1 MGPVPEGL
9 RAHRLVAPL
18 NRLASYGEERS
29 VWSVVCN
36 SWTITDHTPDQT
48 VCILV
53 LAELA
58 GGRYGEGVNQLLPLD
73 GVRVVELSGT
83 YAAGFPG
90 RLLQGY
96 GACVQRLDWDG
107 PTSIT
112 ADERLYLHIGKQ
124 ALAIAELRKALQ
136 NADIIVSDLQPY
148 QLEQLG
154 IDWHHQHATNPRQVI
169 ISAAAFGLHGP
180 YANMQHTN
188 ATAFAL
194 GGIMGLTGDSER
206 SPLLTGGN
214 HAYALAGLNAFAA
227 ATTAWLGLQRS
238 GRGQLVDI
246 SGQEC
251 AAGMLEYYGP
261 LTSYTGTAISRLGN
275 HTRATWA
282 IYPCVDGWAGVFALA
297 RQVPALFALLDDPEL
312 DAPRFRDPLQRL
324 LPENEEELTVKLYLY
339 FADKTM
345 AELRDISLATRVPIG
360 TAATPLDLLSSAG
373 LRERGFFDALNT
385 PTDMGSITHVPGRP
399 FPGFRWRTVSLEPSE
414 TAART
419 DNPTTKVSTNAEQ
432 ARPLEGFRVLDL
444 TMMWAGPFATL
455 RMAEMG
461 ADVIKIES
469 PSAWDNIRTL
479 IDQPG
484 VDDPW
489 NSAFYFNA
497 YNRDKR
503 SLTLDL
509 AQPAGRDL
517 LLRLAA
523 GADVLIENYRADV
536 LDKLGLGP
544 AVLHA
549 ANPKLVVLS
558 MAAFGKTGP
567 DASYVGFGPVIELM
581 SGLGSL
587 SGYGDGEP
595 FKTGLSYGDPVAG
608 TAGVAATAMGLLAL
622 QQSGVGCHID
632 LAQREVAMT
641 LIGEA
646 FVAAS
651 RGETPVHRGVRSD
664 RFAPQGAYRAAG
676 EDQWVVISI
685 RNDAEWVSLCGALD
699 MESNNNMRAYHYE
712 ERIMHHDLIDTRIST
727 WMSSVDPQ
735 VAMDT
740 LQSRG
745 IPAGRVLDTTTVLED
760 PQLNDHGF
768 WREIPHPRMRSYR
781 QQGPL
786 WSLATARPA
795 PCRHSPLFG
804 EHNTEILQGEL
815 GLSDVELAE
824 LTSALV
830 IARAPINPSVG

>member
-1 MGPVPEGL
+1 
-9 RAHRLVAPL
+9 
-18 NRLASYGEERS
+18 
-29 VWSVVCN
+29 
-36 SWTITDHTPDQT
+36 
-48 VCILV
+48 
-53 LAELA
+53 
-58 GGRYGEGVNQLLPLD
+58 VNQFLPLD

-90 RLLQGY
+90 RMLQGY
-96 GACVQRLDWDG
+96 GASVQRLDWDG
-107 PTSIT
+107 PTPIT
-112 ADERLYLHIGKQ
+112 VDERLYLHVGK
-124 ALAIAELRKALQ
+124 LSLPIEKLHEAITQ
-136 NADIIVSDLQPY
+136 ADIIVSDLQPY
-148 QLEQLG
+148 QLEALEL
-154 IDWHHQHATNPRQVI
+154 DWHRQHCANPLQVI
-169 ISAAAFGLHGP
+169 VSAAAFGLHGP

-227 ATTAWLGLQRS
+227 AVTGWLGVQRHR
-238 GRGQLVDI
+238 RGQLVDI

-261 LTSYTGTAISRLGN
+261 MTSYTGTKITRLGN
-275 HTRATWA
+275 HTRATWG
-282 IYPCVDGWAGVFALA
+282 IYPCADGWAGVFALA

-312 DAPRFRDPLQRL
+312 DEARFRDPLQRL

-339 FADKTM
+339 FSDKTM

-360 TAATPLDLLSSAG
+360 TATTPLDLLSSAG
-373 LRERGFFDALNT
+373 LHERAFFDSLPIDQTADRHSAT
-385 PTDMGSITHVPGRP
+385 ATIPGRP
-399 FPGFRWRTVSLEPSE
+399 FPGFGWRTASPEPTLGI
-414 TAART
+414 TA
-419 DNPTTKVSTNAEQ
+419 SSAENRSGPID
-432 ARPLEGFRVLDL
+432 ARPLDGLRVIDL

-455 RMAEMG
+455 RLAEMG

-484 VDDPW
+484 VEDPW

-509 AQPAGRDL
+509 AQPAGREL

-523 GADVLIENYRADV
+523 TADVFIENYRADV
-536 LDKLGLGP
+536 LDKLRLGP
-544 AVLHA
+544 TVLHA
-549 ANPKLVVLS
+549 VNPKLVVLS
-558 MAAFGKTGP
+558 MAAFGKSGP
-567 DASYVGFGPVIELM
+567 DANYVGFGPVIELM

-608 TAGVAATAMGLLAL
+608 TAGVAALAL
-622 QQSGVGCHID
+622 GLIARQRSGTGCHID

-651 RGETPVHRGVRSD
+651 RGETPIHRGVRSD

-676 EDQWVVISI
+676 EDQWVVLSV
-685 RNDAEWVSLCGALD
+685 RNDSEWTSLCNALVLEAD
-699 MESNNNMRAYHYE
+699 NTMRAYDYE
-712 ERIMHHDLIDTRIST
+712 MRCGNHDAIDQLISGWLGSQDSQT
-727 WMSSVDPQ
+727 
-735 VAMDT
+735 AMET
-740 LQSRG
+740 LQRHG

-768 WREIPHPRMRSYR
+768 WSEIPHPRMHPYR

-786 WSLATARPA
+786 WPLATARLA
-795 PCRHSPLFG
+795 PRRHSPLFG

-815 GLSDVELAE
+815 GLSDQELKE
-824 LTSALV
+824 LTTALV
-830 IARAPINPSVG
+830 IASAPINPSVG

>member
-1 MGPVPEGL
+1 
-9 RAHRLVAPL
+9 
-18 NRLASYGEERS
+18 
-29 VWSVVCN
+29 
-36 SWTITDHTPDQT
+36 
-48 VCILV
+48 
-53 LAELA
+53 
-58 GGRYGEGVNQLLPLD
+58 VNQLLPLD
-73 GVRVVELSGT
+73 GVHVVELSGT

-96 GACVQRLDWDG
+96 GARVQRLEWDG
-107 PTSIT
+107 PTPIT
-112 ADERLYLHIGKQ
+112 DDERLYLHTGKESLP
-124 ALAIAELRKALQ
+124 ATKLHKALKDA
-136 NADIIVSDLQPY
+136 NIIVSDLQPY

-154 IDWHHQHATNPRQVI
+154 IDWRKQHGASPRQVI
-169 ISAAAFGLHGP
+169 VSAAAFGLQGP

-194 GGIMGLTGDSER
+194 GGIMGLTGDAQR

-214 HAYALAGLNAFAA
+214 HAYALAGLHAFAA
-227 ATTAWLGLQRS
+227 AVTGWVGVQRHQ
-238 GRGQLVDI
+238 RGQLVDI

-261 LTSYTGTAISRLGN
+261 MTAFNGTKVTRLGN
-275 HTRATWA
+275 QTRATWA
-282 IYPCVDGWAGVFALA
+282 VYPCADGWAGVFALA
-297 RQVPALFALLDDPEL
+297 RQVPALFALLNDPEL
-312 DAPRFRDPLQRL
+312 DEFRFRDPLQRL

-360 TAATPLDLLSSAG
+360 TATTPLDLLSSVG
-373 LRERGFFDALNT
+373 LRERGFFDWLET
-385 PTDMGSITHVPGRP
+385 GTDSGVASQVPGRP
-399 FPGFRWRTVSLEPSE
+399 FPGFGWRTVSPTPAETTASPS
-414 TAART
+414 
-419 DNPTTKVSTNAEQ
+419 DQNSVVSTNSEAP
-432 ARPLEGFRVLDL
+432 RPLDGLRVLDL

-461 ADVIKIES
+461 AEVIKIES

-484 VDDPW
+484 IEDPW

-509 AQPAGRDL
+509 AQPAGREL

-523 GADVLIENYRADV
+523 NADVLIENYRADV
-536 LDKLGLGP
+536 LDKLGLAP
-544 AVLHA
+544 AILHA

-581 SGLGSL
+581 SGLASL

-608 TAGVAATAMGLLAL
+608 TAGVAAIAIGLLAL
-622 QQSGVGCHID
+622 QRSEVGCHID

-664 RFAPQGAYRAAG
+664 RFAPQGAYRATG
-676 EDQWVVISI
+676 EDQWVVLSV
-685 RNDAEWVSLCGALD
+685 RSDAEWGNLCDVINLKVD
-699 MESNNNMRAYHYE
+699 SPLRAYE
-712 ERIMHHDLIDTRIST
+712 LNDRLMNHDQIDVVINEWMQTR
-727 WMSSVDPQ
+727 DPQ
-735 VAMDT
+735 LAMET
-740 LQSRG
+740 LQNKG
-745 IPAGRVLDTTTVLED
+745 IPAGRVLDTTSILED
-760 PQLNDHGF
+760 PQLNDREY
-768 WREIPHPRMRSYR
+768 WIEIPHPQMPLYR
-781 QQGPL
+781 QQGSMWP
-786 WSLATARPA
+786 LATARSA
-795 PCRHSPLFG
+795 PRRHSPLFG
-804 EHNTEILQGEL
+804 EHNNEILKGEL
-815 GLSDVELAE
+815 GLTDDQLAE
-824 LTSALV
+824 LTEALV

>member
-1 MGPVPEGL
+1 M
-9 RAHRLVAPL
+9 
-18 NRLASYGEERS
+18 
-29 VWSVVCN
+29 
-36 SWTITDHTPDQT
+36 
-48 VCILV
+48 
-53 LAELA
+53 
-58 GGRYGEGVNQLLPLD
+58 NQLLPLD
-73 GVRVVELSGT
+73 GVHVVELSGT

-90 RLLQGY
+90 RLLQGF
-96 GACVQRLDWDG
+96 GACVQRLEWDG
-107 PTSIT
+107 PTPIT
-112 ADERLYLHIGKQ
+112 SDERLYLHTGKQ
-124 ALAIAELRKALQ
+124 SLPTTELHAALRI
-136 NADIIVSDLQPY
+136 ADIIVSDLQPY

-154 IDWHHQHATNPRQVI
+154 IDWHQQHAVNPRQVI
-169 ISAAAFGLHGP
+169 VSAAAFGLRGP

-194 GGIMGLTGDSER
+194 GGIMGLTGDAQR

-214 HAYALAGLNAFAA
+214 HAYALAGLHAFAA
-227 ATTAWLGLQRS
+227 AVTGWLGVQRNR
-238 GRGQLVDI
+238 RGQLVDI

-261 LTSYTGTAISRLGN
+261 MTSYTGTPLTRLGN
-275 HTRATWA
+275 QTRATWA
-282 IYPCVDGWAGVFALA
+282 VYPCADGWAGVFALA
-297 RQVPALFALLDDPEL
+297 RQVPALFALLNDPEL
-312 DAPRFRDPLQRL
+312 DEFRFRDPLQRL

-360 TAATPLDLLSSAG
+360 TATTPLDLLSSVG
-373 LRERGFFDALNT
+373 LRERGFFDSLEAEVV
-385 PTDMGSITHVPGRP
+385 TDAKKITQIPGRP
-399 FPGFRWRTVSLEPSE
+399 FPGFGWSTASPLPSRGAGSLSPQLSSPGPAEKATSE
-414 TAART
+414 TPA
-419 DNPTTKVSTNAEQ
+419 SEI
-432 ARPLEGFRVLDL
+432 ARPLDGLRILDL

-461 ADVIKIES
+461 AEVIKIES

-484 VDDPW
+484 IDDPW

-497 YNRDKR
+497 YNRDKK

-509 AQPAGRDL
+509 AQPAGREL

-523 GADVLIENYRADV
+523 NADVLIENYRADV
-536 LDKLGLGP
+536 LDKLGLAP
-544 AVLHA
+544 EILHA

-581 SGLGSL
+581 SGLASL

-608 TAGVAATAMGLLAL
+608 TAGVAAIAIGLLAL
-622 QQSGVGCHID
+622 QRSDAGCHID

-676 EDQWVVISI
+676 DDQWVVLSV
-685 RNDAEWVSLCGALD
+685 RSDVEWVSLCDILD
-699 MESNNNMRAYHYE
+699 VKTDSNLRTYDLENRMENHD
-712 ERIMHHDLIDTRIST
+712 RIDAVITEWMQTR
-727 WMSSVDPQ
+727 DPQ
-735 VAMDT
+735 LAMET
-740 LQSRG
+740 LQGSG
-745 IPAGRVLDTTTVLED
+745 IPAGRVLDTTSILED
-760 PQLNDHGF
+760 PQLNYREY
-768 WREIPHPRMRSYR
+768 WIEIPHPQMHVYR
-781 QQGPL
+781 QQGSMWPL
-786 WSLATARPA
+786 AAARAA
-795 PCRHSPLFG
+795 PRRHSPLFG

-815 GLSDVELAE
+815 GLTDKQLAE
-824 LTSALV
+824 LTAALV
-830 IARAPINPSVG
+830 ISRAPINPSVG

>member
-1 MGPVPEGL
+1 
-9 RAHRLVAPL
+9 
-18 NRLASYGEERS
+18 
-29 VWSVVCN
+29 
-36 SWTITDHTPDQT
+36 
-48 VCILV
+48 
-53 LAELA
+53 
-58 GGRYGEGVNQLLPLD
+58 VNQLLPLD
-73 GVRVVELSGT
+73 GVHVVELSGS

-90 RLLQGY
+90 RMLQGF
-96 GACVQRLDWDG
+96 GARVQRLEWEG
-107 PTSIT
+107 PTPIT
-112 ADERLYLHIGKQ
+112 GDERLYLHTGKQ
-124 ALAIAELRKALQ
+124 TLPTTELLEALRS
-136 NADIIVSDLQPY
+136 ADIIVSDLQPY

-154 IDWHHQHATNPRQVI
+154 LDWTQQHAVNPRQVI
-169 ISAAAFGLHGP
+169 VSAAAFGLRGP

-227 ATTAWLGLQRS
+227 AVTGWLGVQRHR
-238 GRGQLVDI
+238 RGQLVDI

-261 LTSYTGTAISRLGN
+261 MTSYTGTKITRLGN
-275 HTRATWA
+275 HTRATWG
-282 IYPCVDGWAGVFALA
+282 IYPCADGWSGVFALA

-312 DAPRFRDPLQRL
+312 DEARFRDPLQRL

-339 FADKTM
+339 FSDKTM

-360 TAATPLDLLSSAG
+360 TATTPLDLLSSAG
-373 LRERGFFDALNT
+373 LHERAFFDSV
-385 PTDMGSITHVPGRP
+385 SIEQAADGRSAQATIPGRP
-399 FPGFRWRTVSLEPSE
+399 FPGFGWRTVSPEPSAKKE
-414 TAART
+414 GAPAEEQ
-419 DNPTTKVSTNAEQ
+419 VSEANNS
-432 ARPLEGFRVLDL
+432 RPLDGLRVLDL

-484 VDDPW
+484 VEDPW

-523 GADVLIENYRADV
+523 TADVLIENYRADV
-536 LDKLGLGP
+536 LDKLHLGP

-549 ANPKLVVLS
+549 VNPKLVVLS

-567 DASYVGFGPVIELM
+567 DANYVGFGPVIELM

-608 TAGVAATAMGLLAL
+608 TAGVAAIALGLIAL
-622 QQSGVGCHID
+622 ERSGSGCHID
-632 LAQREVAMT
+632 LAQREAAMT

-646 FVAAS
+646 FIAAS
-651 RGETPVHRGVRSD
+651 RGETPTHRGVRSD

-676 EDQWVVISI
+676 EDQWVVLSVRSDVEWARLCDATDVSI
-685 RNDAEWVSLCGALD
+685 DDPRRTYDYETRCQNHDAIDVLINGWVGSL
-699 MESNNNMRAYHYE
+699 
-712 ERIMHHDLIDTRIST
+712 
-727 WMSSVDPQ
+727 DPQ
-735 VAMDT
+735 TAMET
-740 LQSRG
+740 LQRHG
-745 IPAGRVLDTTTVLED
+745 IPASRVLDTTTVLED
-760 PQLNDHGF
+760 PQLNDHEF
-768 WREIPHPRMRSYR
+768 WSEIPHPRMHPYR

-786 WSLATARPA
+786 WPLATARPA
-795 PCRHSPLFG
+795 PARHSPLFG

-815 GLSDVELAE
+815 GLTEKDLAE
-824 LTSALV
+824 LTAALV
-830 IARAPINPSVG
+830 IASAPINPSVG

>member
-1 MGPVPEGL
+1 MN
-9 RAHRLVAPL
+9 H
-18 NRLASYGEERS
+18 
-29 VWSVVCN
+29 
-36 SWTITDHTPDQT
+36 
-48 VCILV
+48 
-53 LAELA
+53 
-58 GGRYGEGVNQLLPLD
+58 LLPLD
-73 GVRVVELSGT
+73 GVNVVELSGS

-90 RLLQGY
+90 RMLQGY

-107 PTSIT
+107 PTPFS
-112 ADERLYLHIGKQ
+112 ADERLYLHTGKIALPLKQ
-124 ALAIAELRKALQ
+124 LNDALA
-136 NADIIVSDLQPY
+136 NAHIIVSDLQPY
-148 QLEQLG
+148 QLADLG
-154 IDWHHQHATNPRQVI
+154 VDWQKQHAANPRQVI
-169 ISAAAFGLHGP
+169 VSAAAFGLRGP

-214 HAYALAGLNAFAA
+214 HAYALAGLNVFAA
-227 ATTAWLGLQRS
+227 AVTGWLGVQRH
-238 GRGQLVDI
+238 GRGDLVDI

-261 LTSYTGTAISRLGN
+261 YTSYTGTKVTRLGN

-282 IYPCVDGWAGVFALA
+282 VYPCADGWAGVFALA
-297 RQVPALFALLDDPEL
+297 RQVPALFALLNDPEL
-312 DAPRFRDPLQRL
+312 DEQRFRDPLQRL
-324 LPENEEELTVKLYLY
+324 LPENEEELEVKLYLY

-360 TAATPLDLLSSAG
+360 TATTPLDLLSSPG
-373 LRERGFFDALNT
+373 LHERAFFDSIEEDAL
-385 PTDMGSITHVPGRP
+385 VPGRP
-399 FPGFRWRTVSLEPSE
+399 FPGFGWRTTSPEPPRSGSLGSSESLELQDSLRE
-414 TAART
+414 S
-419 DNPTTKVSTNAEQ
+419 VSALPEHEGVPLAHAT
-432 ARPLEGFRVLDL
+432 ARPLDGLRVLDL

-455 RMAEMG
+455 RLAEMG

-484 VDDPW
+484 VEDPW

-509 AQPAGRDL
+509 AQPAGREL

-523 GADVLIENYRADV
+523 TADVLIENYRADV
-536 LDKLGLGP
+536 LDKLNLGP
-544 AVLHA
+544 AVLHGV
-549 ANPKLVVLS
+549 NPKLIVLS
-558 MAAFGKTGP
+558 MAAFGKSGP

-581 SGLGSL
+581 SGLASL
-587 SGYGDGEP
+587 TGYGDGEP

-608 TAGVAATAMGLLAL
+608 TAGVAAIAMGLVAR
-622 QQSGVGCHID
+622 QQSGLGCHID

-641 LIGEA
+641 LIGEV

-676 EDQWVVISI
+676 DDEWFVLSV
-685 RNDAEWVSLCGALD
+685 RNDAEWRNLCDVLQLEPEHTMYTYSLNDRLENHDAIDVAIGAWARGND
-699 MESNNNMRAYHYE
+699 SQTVME
-712 ERIMHHDLIDTRIST
+712 
-727 WMSSVDPQ
+727 Q
-735 VAMDT
+735 
-740 LQSRG
+740 LQSVG
-745 IPAGRVLDTTTVLED
+745 VPAGRVLDTTSILED
-760 PQLNDHGF
+760 PQLNDREY
-768 WREIPHPRMRSYR
+768 WIEIPHPKMHPYR

-786 WSLATARPA
+786 WPLATSRPA
-795 PCRHSPLFG
+795 PRRHSPLFG

-815 GLSDVELAE
+815 GLSDKE
-824 LTSALV
+824 LTELTTALV
-830 IARAPINPSVG
+830 IASAPINPSVG

>member
-1 MGPVPEGL
+1 M
-9 RAHRLVAPL
+9 
-18 NRLASYGEERS
+18 
-29 VWSVVCN
+29 
-36 SWTITDHTPDQT
+36 
-48 VCILV
+48 
-53 LAELA
+53 
-58 GGRYGEGVNQLLPLD
+58 LPLD

-83 YAAGFPG
+83 YAAGLPG

-107 PTSIT
+107 PTPISN
-112 ADERLYLHIGKQ
+112 DERLYLHTGKH
-124 ALAIAELRKALQ
+124 ALEVAGLHEALQ
-136 NADIIVSDLQPY
+136 QADIIVSDLQPY
-148 QLEQLG
+148 QLNQLG
-154 IDWHHQHATNPRQVI
+154 IDWHQLRAANLQQVI
-169 ISAAAFGLHGP
+169 VSAAAFGLHGP
-180 YANMQHTN
+180 YANVQHTN

-227 ATTAWLGLQRS
+227 ATTSWLGVQRH

-261 LTSYTGTAISRLGN
+261 LTSYTGVKIARLGN
-275 HTRATWA
+275 HTRAIWA
-282 IYPCVDGWAGVFALA
+282 VYPCADGWAGVFALA
-297 RQVPALFALLDDPEL
+297 RQIPSLFALLNDPEL
-312 DAPRFRDPLQRL
+312 DDPRFRDPLQRL

-345 AELRDISLATRVPIG
+345 AELQDISLATRVPIG
-360 TAATPLDLLSSAG
+360 TATTPLDLLSSAG
-373 LRERGFFDALNT
+373 LHERGFFDSLNT
-385 PTDMGSITHVPGRP
+385 ETDPSNITHLPARP
-399 FPGFRWRTVSLEPSE
+399 FPGFGWRTASPSL
-414 TAART
+414 TATALPASSAILP
-419 DNPTTKVSTNAEQ
+419 DAELS
-432 ARPLEGFRVLDL
+432 RPLDGLRVLDL

-484 VDDPW
+484 IEDPW

-509 AQPAGRDL
+509 AQPAGREL

-523 GADVLIENYRADV
+523 RADMLIENYRADV
-536 LDKLGLGP
+536 LDKLGVGP
-544 AVLHA
+544 GVLHA
-549 ANPKLVVLS
+549 VNPKLVVLS

-581 SGLGSL
+581 SGLASL

-608 TAGVAATAMGLLAL
+608 TAGVAAMAMGLLAL
-622 QQSGVGCHID
+622 QRSGVGCHID

-646 FVAAS
+646 FVAAG
-651 RGETPVHRGVRSD
+651 RGETPMHRGVRSD
-664 RFAPQGAYRAAG
+664 RFAPQGAYQAAG

-699 MESNNNMRAYHYE
+699 MEPNNIMRAYHYE
-712 ERIMHHDLIDTRIST
+712 ERIKHHDLIDTRIST
-727 WMSSVDPQ
+727 WMSSVDSQ

-768 WREIPHPRMRSYR
+768 WREIPHPRMHSYR

-786 WSLATARPA
+786 WPLATARPA

-815 GLSDVELAE
+815 GLSDADLAE
-824 LTSALV
+824 LAAALV
-830 IARAPINPSVG
+830 IASAPINPSVG

>member
-1 MGPVPEGL
+1 
-9 RAHRLVAPL
+9 
-18 NRLASYGEERS
+18 
-29 VWSVVCN
+29 
-36 SWTITDHTPDQT
+36 
-48 VCILV
+48 
-53 LAELA
+53 
-58 GGRYGEGVNQLLPLD
+58 VNQLLPLD
-73 GVRVVELSGT
+73 GVNVVELSGS

-90 RLLQGY
+90 RMLQGY

-107 PTSIT
+107 PTAIS
-112 ADERLYLHIGKQ
+112 ADERLYLHTGKRVLPLDQLHQ
-124 ALAIAELRKALQ
+124 AVAQ
-136 NADIIVSDLQPY
+136 ADIIVSDLQPY
-148 QLEQLG
+148 QLAALG
-154 IDWHHQHATNPRQVI
+154 LDWAQQHGVNPLQVI
-169 ISAAAFGLHGP
+169 VSVAAFGLRGP

-194 GGIMGLTGDSER
+194 GGIMGLTGDAER

-227 ATTAWLGLQRS
+227 AVTGWLGVQRH
-238 GRGQLVDI
+238 GRGDLVDI

-261 LTSYTGTAISRLGN
+261 YTSYTGTKVTRLGN

-282 IYPCVDGWAGVFALA
+282 VYPCADGWAGVFALA
-297 RQVPALFALLDDPEL
+297 RQVPALFALLNDPEL
-312 DAPRFRDPLQRL
+312 DEARFREPLQRL

-360 TAATPLDLLSSAG
+360 TATTPLDLLSSVG
-373 LRERGFFDALNT
+373 LHERAFFDSV
-385 PTDMGSITHVPGRP
+385 SIERAADGPSATATIPGRP
-399 FPGFRWRTVSLEPSE
+399 FPGFGWRTVSPEPSAKKASTPAE
-414 TAART
+414 VQ
-419 DNPTTKVSTNAEQ
+419 VSEANNS
-432 ARPLEGFRVLDL
+432 RPLDGLRVLDL

-455 RMAEMG
+455 RLAEMG

-484 VDDPW
+484 VEDPW

-509 AQPAGRDL
+509 AQPAGREL

-523 GADVLIENYRADV
+523 TADVLIENYRADV
-536 LDKLGLGP
+536 LDKLHLGP

-549 ANPKLVVLS
+549 VNPKLVVLS

-567 DASYVGFGPVIELM
+567 DANYVGFGPVIELM

-608 TAGVAATAMGLLAL
+608 TAGVAAITLGLITLER
-622 QQSGVGCHID
+622 SGSGCHID

-651 RGETPVHRGVRSD
+651 RGETPIHRGVRSD

-676 EDQWVVISI
+676 DDLWVVLSV
-685 RNDAEWVSLCGALD
+685 RNDAEWASLCDALKLATD
-699 MESNNNMRAYHYE
+699 NTMRAYDYE
-712 ERIMHHDLIDTRIST
+712 MRRGNHDAIDDQING
-727 WMSSVDPQ
+727 WLSSQDPQ
-735 VAMDT
+735 TAMET
-740 LQSRG
+740 LQRHG

-768 WREIPHPRMRSYR
+768 WSEIPHPRMHPYR

-786 WSLATARPA
+786 WPLATARPA
-795 PCRHSPLFG
+795 PRRHSPLFG
-804 EHNTEILQGEL
+804 EHNTEILHGEL
-815 GLSDVELAE
+815 GLSDQELEE
-824 LTSALV
+824 LTTALV
-830 IARAPINPSVG
+830 IASAPINPSVG